1 MQETEENISKKLTSS
16 QKFKKKKN
24 IVRIKKEY
32 ASIK

>member
-1 MQETEENISKKLTSS
+1 MEVPEENTSKKLTSS
-16 QKFKKKKN
+16 QKKKKN